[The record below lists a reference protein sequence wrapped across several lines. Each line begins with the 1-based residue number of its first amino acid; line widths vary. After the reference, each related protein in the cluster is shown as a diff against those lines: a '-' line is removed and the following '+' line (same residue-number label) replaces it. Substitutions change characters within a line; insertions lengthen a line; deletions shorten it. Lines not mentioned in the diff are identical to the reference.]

1 MATQPWASGPK
12 EILEH
17 GIALLRKDSDKNRR
31 LALLSVDN
39 AVELTIKTYLGLP
52 KRINGIVVPRKDYAE
67 FSESFPKLLDAL
79 EQYASPKI
87 AGIDL
92 GEIEWFHRLRNQLY
106 HQGNGLTV
114 DRDKVEVYSELAKL
128 LFESLFETVL
138 SFEPE
143 DQHQLLGEFLASW
156 VSFER
161 AMAEVNI
168 QQASDSTGLRVRPR
182 SPLDSINELIAHGAF
197 KPSQAKEINDL
208 RKLRNEVVHG
218 IVDHKTAVDK
228 QAIQR
233 LHRVTEQLQAFMAI
247 RSAKIP

>member
-1 MATQPWASGPK
+1 MSTQPWASGPK

-52 KRINGIVVPRKDYAE
+52 KRINGIVVPRKDYAD

-114 DRDKVEVYSELAKL
+114 GRDKVEVYSELAKL
-128 LFESLFETVL
+128 LFESLFEAEL
-138 SFEPE
+138 AFETE

-156 VSFER
+156 VTFER
-161 AMAEVNI
+161 LIAEVSL
-168 QQASDSTGLRVRPR
+168 QQNDNHSTGCSRPR
-182 SPLDSINELIAHGAF
+182 PPMMEINELIKQKVF
-197 KPSQAKEINDL
+197 NPSDVKEIDAL
-208 RKLRNEVVHG
+208 RRLRNEVVHG
-218 IVDHKTAVDK
+218 IVDHKTAVNK
-228 QAIQR
+228 ATIQR
-233 LHRVTEQLQAFMAI
+233 LQHITQKIQTSYA
-247 RSAKIP
+247 AKEKPV

>member
-1 MATQPWASGPK
+1 MGFWPK

-17 GIALLRKDSDKNRR
+17 GIALLRKDSDKKRR

-52 KRINGIVVPRKDYAE
+52 KRISRIVVPRKDYAE
-67 FSESFPKLLDAL
+67 FSVVFSKLLDAL
-79 EQYASPKI
+79 EQYASLKI

-138 SFEPE
+138 SFETE

-156 VSFER
+156 VAFER
-161 AMAEVNI
+161 VIAEVSLQHI
-168 QQASDSTGLRVRPR
+168 DKLSTLGGRPR
-182 SPLDSINELIAHGAF
+182 PPMMAINELIKQGVF
-197 KPSQAKEINDL
+197 KPSDAKEIGEL
-208 RKLRNEVVHG
+208 RRLRNEVVHG
-218 IVDHKTAVDK
+218 IVDHKTAVNK
-228 QAIQR
+228 PAIQR
-233 LHRVTEQLQAFMAI
+233 LQRITEKLQESLA
-247 RSAKIP
+247 SVGAKDA

>member
-1 MATQPWASGPK
+1 MAAQPWASGPK

-52 KRINGIVVPRKDYAE
+52 KRINGSVVPRKDYAE

-79 EQYASPKI
+79 ENYSSAKI

-128 LFESLFETVL
+128 LFESLFDTVL
-138 SFEPE
+138 SFEAE

-156 VSFER
+156 VVFER
-161 AMAEVNI
+161 VVAEVSLLHI
-168 QQASDSTGLRVRPR
+168 DKLSTLGGRPR
-182 SPLDSINELIAHGAF
+182 LPMMAINELIRQGVF
-197 KPSQAKEINDL
+197 KPKEAAEIVDL

-218 IVDHKTAVDK
+218 IVDHKTAVNK
-228 QAIQR
+228 QAIKR
-233 LHRVTEQLQAFMAI
+233 LQDITEKLQSSLEASSKDF
-247 RSAKIP
+247 

>member
-1 MATQPWASGPK
+1 MAAQPWASGPK

-79 EQYASPKI
+79 ENYSSPKI

-128 LFESLFETVL
+128 LFESLFDTKL
-138 SFEPE
+138 SFEAE

-156 VSFER
+156 VVFER
-161 AMAEVNI
+161 VVAEVSLLHI
-168 QQASDSTGLRVRPR
+168 DKLATLGGRPR
-182 SPLDSINELIAHGAF
+182 LPMMAINELIRQGVF
-197 KPSQAKEINDL
+197 KPKEVDEIVDL

-218 IVDHKTAVDK
+218 IVDHKTAVNK
-228 QAIQR
+228 HAIKR
-233 LHRVTEQLQAFMAI
+233 LQDITEKLQSSLAA
-247 RSAKIP
+247 SSKDV

>member
-1 MATQPWASGPK
+1 MGTQPWAAGPK

-17 GIALLRKDSDKNRR
+17 GISLLRADSDKNRR

-52 KRINGIVVPRKDYAE
+52 KRINDINIPRKDYVE

-79 EQYASPKI
+79 EKYAATKI
-87 AGIDL
+87 TGIDL

-114 DRDKVEVYSELAKL
+114 DRDKVDIYSELAKL
-128 LFESLFETVL
+128 LFESLFDTTL

-156 VSFER
+156 VEFER
-161 AMAEVNI
+161 IISLLSKVHIDKISSLRGKPRPPLMAM
-168 QQASDSTGLRVRPR
+168 
-182 SPLDSINELIAHGAF
+182 NELLQVGIF
-197 KPSQAKEINDL
+197 DSSEAKEIDIL
-208 RKLRNEVVHG
+208 RRLRNDVVHG
-218 IVDHKTAVDK
+218 VVDYKTAINKKDIRK
-228 QAIQR
+228 LQQI
-233 LHRVTEQLQAFMAI
+233 TEKYQKLLEIDNQ
-247 RSAKIP
+247 

>member
-1 MATQPWASGPK
+1 MAIQPWASGPK

-79 EQYASPKI
+79 EQYASTRI

-128 LFESLFETVL
+128 LFESLFDIVL
-138 SFEPE
+138 SFEAE

-156 VSFER
+156 VTFER
-161 AMAEVNI
+161 VIAEVSLQHI
-168 QQASDSTGLRVRPR
+168 GKLSTLGGRPR
-182 SPLDSINELIAHGAF
+182 PPMMAINELIRQGVF
-197 KPSQAKEINDL
+197 KPKEADEIEDL
-208 RKLRNEVVHG
+208 RRLRNEVVHG
-218 IVDHKTAVDK
+218 VADHKTAVNK
-228 QAIQR
+228 PVIKR
-233 LHRVTEQLQAFMAI
+233 LQDITEKLQASLI
-247 RSAKIP
+247 TGAKVV

>member
-52 KRINGIVVPRKDYAE
+52 KRINGIIVPRKDYAE

-128 LFESLFETVL
+128 LFESLFDTVL
-138 SFEPE
+138 SFEAE

-156 VSFER
+156 VTFER
-161 AMAEVNI
+161 VIAEVSLQHI
-168 QQASDSTGLRVRPR
+168 DRLSTLGGRPR
-182 SPLDSINELIAHGAF
+182 PPMMAINELIRQGVF
-197 KPSQAKEINDL
+197 KPKEAKEIEDL
-208 RKLRNEVVHG
+208 RGLRNQVVHG
-218 IVDHKTAVDK
+218 IVDHKTSVNK
-228 QAIQR
+228 PAIKR
-233 LHRVTEQLQAFMAI
+233 LQDITEKLQVSLVVGMKDA
-247 RSAKIP
+247 